1 MAQLQSTNTQA
12 STTTTSSTTAPS
24 GKSDILNAISSEAK
38 SYGNMLNIVY
48 LLQFMVLIMPYFIV
62 FLFITTSIIN
72 SNIKGFIYAFGL
84 VIVYLIIT
92 IFNNT
97 LPSNPKENQ
106 ICALLNGYH
115 SKPSFISGL
124 YSYTIAYMLMFMIF
138 NKNPN
143 IPIIFLLFI
152 MLFVDTLV
160 RVSIYK
166 CLNFI
171 HMILGSMVGAIIGFI
186 WAYAIKQSGNKN
198 LGYFE
203 RLTSRETCTKKNGNF
218 KCKVYKGGQVIGNT
232 VMGGNIV
239 N

>member
-1 MAQLQSTNTQA
+1 MAQTTESGGPPPTNQGG
-12 STTTTSSTTAPS
+12 TATP
-24 GKSDILNAISSEAK
+24 KSDILGAMTAEAK

-62 FLFITTSIIN
+62 FLFIITSIIN
-72 SNIKGFIYAFGL
+72 SNLKGFMYAFGL
-84 VIVYLIIT
+84 IIVYLIIT

-115 SKPSFISGL
+115 IKPSFISGL
-124 YSYTIAYMLMFMIF
+124 YSYSISYMLMFMIY
-138 NKNPN
+138 NSNPN

-160 RVSIYK
+160 RVSVYK
-166 CLNFI
+166 CLNYI
-171 HMILGSMVGAIIGFI
+171 HMILGSMIGAIIGFI
-186 WAYAIKQSGNKN
+186 WAYAINQSGNKS

-203 RLTSRETCTKKNGNF
+203 ILTSRETCTKSDGNF
-218 KCKVYKGGQVIGNT
+218 KCKVYKGGQIIGNT